1 MSSAADDAV
10 NSKEERGEDETRP
23 LNPTDPPV
31 EGCLRH
37 VFNVTAFA
45 EKGPL
50 LDFHS
55 EVKHVSRDS
64 IRDQSASLPSLLA
77 LQLYL
82 NRLKSKKASSTRR
95 AGYWVCMGLHQC
107 R

>member
-10 NSKEERGEDETRP
+10 NSKEERAEDETRP

-31 EGCLRH
+31 EGCLHH
-37 VFNVTAFA
+37 VFNVTALA

-55 EVKHVSRDS
+55 EVKQVSRDS

-77 LQLYL
+77 LHLYL

-95 AGYWVCMGLHQC
+95 AGYWICMGLHQ
-107 R
+107 RR